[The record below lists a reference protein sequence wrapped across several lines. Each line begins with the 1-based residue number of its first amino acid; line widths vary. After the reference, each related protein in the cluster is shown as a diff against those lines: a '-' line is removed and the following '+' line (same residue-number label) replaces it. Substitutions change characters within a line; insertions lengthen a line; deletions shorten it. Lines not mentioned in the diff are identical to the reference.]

1 MGQTLTGTVG
11 TWTGAT
17 GFSQQWQRCT
27 GASCSPISGAT
38 SLTYTP
44 VTADVGLTLRFQ
56 VIASNTAGPSLAA
69 SSAQTAAVSAAAG
82 SGVTDSFTRAD
93 ALTLGTGWSAT
104 NWVGA
109 SSCLLAISANQAAYP
124 AGKSGGCHQSW
135 TGSAT
140 QTDGVGSFTVTVLPP
155 EGGELDVGAR
165 IQNGG
170 SSQAVLYEGAWLRH
184 TAGPDTYYIVRR
196 NSNGSWTSL
205 ATISGPDMVVGD
217 QLAFKLAGSSL
228 SLHRKPAGGSWAQ
241 ILATNDTTI
250 TGPGRFGLEFYN
262 ASGAKADDWTI
273 STDLPGTTAGTPPAN
288 TGLPTI
294 TGTAQVG
301 QTLTGTTGS
310 WTGTA
315 PISYSQ
321 QWQRC
326 NTSGTACNPISGATN
341 LTYTPATADIGSTLR
356 LRVNATNP
364 AGGPTSAD
372 STQTATVTAAAGTPP
387 ANTGLPT
394 ITGTAQ
400 VGQTLTGT
408 TGSWTGTA
416 PISYSQ
422 QWQRCNTSGTACN
435 PISGATNLTYTPAT
449 ADIGSTLR
457 LRVNATNPAGGPT
470 SADST
475 QTATVTAAAG
485 TPPANT
491 GLPTITG
498 TAQVGQT
505 LTGTTGSWT
514 GTAPISYSQQW
525 QRCNTSGT
533 ACNPISG
540 ATNLTYTPA
549 TADIGSTLRLR
560 VNATNPAGGPTSADS
575 TQTATVTAA
584 AGTPPANTGLP
595 TITGTAQVGQT
606 LTGTTGSWTG
616 TAPISYSQQWQRCN
630 TSGTACNPIS
640 GATNLTYTPATADVG
655 STLRLRV
662 NATNPAGGPTSRRLH
677 PNRHRHRRRRFG
689 VTDSFTRADAL
700 TLGTG
705 WSATNWVGASS
716 CLLAISANQAAYPA
730 GKSGG
735 CHQSWTGS
743 ATQTDGVGSFTVT
756 VLPPEGGELDVG
768 ARIQNGGSSQA
779 VLYEGAWLR
788 HTAGP
793 DTYYIVRRNSNGS
806 WTSLATISGP
816 DMVVGDQLAFK
827 LAGSSLSLHRKPAGG
842 SWAQIL
848 ATNDTTITGPG
859 RFGLEFYNASGAKAD
874 DWTLSTDLPG
884 TTAGTP
890 PANTGLPTIT
900 GTAQVGQTL
909 TGTTGSWTGTA
920 PISYSQQW
928 QRCNTSGT
936 ACNPISGATNLTY
949 TPATADIGSTLRLR
963 VNATNPAGGPTSAD
977 STQTATVTAAAGTPP
992 ANTGLPTIT
1001 GTAQVGQTLTGTT
1014 GSWTGTAPISYS
1026 QQWQRCNTSG
1036 TACNPISGATNLTY
1050 TPATADIG
1058 STLRLRVNAT
1068 NPAGGPTSA
1077 DSTQTATVTA
1087 AAGTPPA
1094 NTGLPTITGTAQVGQ
1109 TLTGTTGSWTGTAPI
1124 SYSQQWQRC
1133 NTSGTACNPISGATN
1148 LTYTPAT
1155 ADIGSTLRLRVNAT
1169 NPAGGPT
1176 SADSTQTATVTAA
1189 PTPRQRQLHPGGR
1202 SHPGDGLVGHELGRG
1217 LQLSARDQR

>member
-1 MGQTLTGTVG
+1 MTLRLQVTASNTNGPSLPATSAATAVVVAAASVPVNTGLPTVTGTAQVGQTLTGTVGTWSGATGFAQQWQRCTAASCSPIAAATNLTYVPVVADLGLTLRLQVTASNTAGPSLPASSAQTAVVIAAASVPVNTGLPTITGTAQVGQTLTGTVG

-38 SLTYTP
+38 NLTYTP
-44 VTADVGLTLRFQ
+44 ATADVGLTLRLQ

-205 ATISGPDMVVGD
+205 ATINGPDMVVGD

-273 STDLPGTTAGTPPAN
+273 STDLPGSTAGTPPVN

-301 QTLTGTTGS
+301 QTLTGTVGTWSGATGF
-310 WTGTA
+310 A
-315 PISYSQ
+315 Q

-326 NTSGTACNPISGATN
+326 TAASCSPISGATN
-341 LTYTPATADIGSTLR
+341 LTYVPVVADLGLTLR
-356 LRVNATNP
+356 LQVTASNTAGPSLP
-364 AGGPTSAD
+364 ASSA
-372 STQTATVTAAAGTPP
+372 QTAVVIAAASVPV
-387 ANTGLPT
+387 NTGLPT

-408 TGSWTGTA
+408 VGTWTGATGF
-416 PISYSQ
+416 SQ
-422 QWQRCNTSGTACN
+422 QWQRCT
-435 PISGATNLTYTPAT
+435 GA
-449 ADIGSTLR
+449 SC
-457 LRVNATNPAGGPT
+457 
-470 SADST
+470 S
-475 QTATVTAAAG
+475 
-485 TPPANT
+485 
-491 GLPTITG
+491 
-498 TAQVGQT
+498 
-505 LTGTTGSWT
+505 
-514 GTAPISYSQQW
+514 
-525 QRCNTSGT
+525 
-533 ACNPISG
+533 
-540 ATNLTYTPA
+540 
-549 TADIGSTLRLR
+549 
-560 VNATNPAGGPTSADS
+560 
-575 TQTATVTAA
+575 
-584 AGTPPANTGLP
+584 
-595 TITGTAQVGQT
+595 
-606 LTGTTGSWTG
+606 
-616 TAPISYSQQWQRCN
+616 
-630 TSGTACNPIS
+630 PIS

-655 STLRLRV
+655 LTLRLQV
-662 NATNPAGGPTSRRLH
+662 IASNTAGPSLAASSAQTAAVSAAAGS
-677 PNRHRHRRRRFG
+677 G

-806 WTSLATISGP
+806 WTSLATINGP

-827 LAGSSLSLHRKPAGG
+827 LAGSSLSLHRKPAVAAGPRSSPPTTPRSRPRTLRTRVLQRQRRQSRRLDNQHKSPLNNQEPTLRQRSG
-842 SWAQIL
+842 CRLSGL
-848 ATNDTTITGPG
+848 ATATRASACSYASNSFALVSTTHD
-859 RFGLEFYNASGAKAD
+859 S
-874 DWTLSTDLPG
+874 
-884 TTAGTP
+884 
-890 PANTGLPTIT
+890 
-900 GTAQVGQTL
+900 
-909 TGTTGSWTGTA
+909 TGS
-920 PISYSQQW
+920 QQ
-928 QRCNTSGT
+928 
-936 ACNPISGATNLTY
+936 
-949 TPATADIGSTLRLR
+949 
-963 VNATNPAGGPTSAD
+963 
-977 STQTATVTAAAGTPP
+977 
-992 ANTGLPTIT
+992 
-1001 GTAQVGQTLTGTT
+1001 
-1014 GSWTGTAPISYS
+1014 
-1026 QQWQRCNTSG
+1026 
-1036 TACNPISGATNLTY
+1036 
-1050 TPATADIG
+1050 
-1058 STLRLRVNAT
+1058 
-1068 NPAGGPTSA
+1068 
-1077 DSTQTATVTA
+1077 
-1087 AAGTPPA
+1087 
-1094 NTGLPTITGTAQVGQ
+1094 
-1109 TLTGTTGSWTGTAPI
+1109 
-1124 SYSQQWQRC
+1124 
-1133 NTSGTACNPISGATN
+1133 
-1148 LTYTPAT
+1148 
-1155 ADIGSTLRLRVNAT
+1155 
-1169 NPAGGPT
+1169 
-1176 SADSTQTATVTAA
+1176 
-1189 PTPRQRQLHPGGR
+1189 
-1202 SHPGDGLVGHELGRG
+1202 
-1217 LQLSARDQR
+1217 